1 MYRRPEKRN
10 GGDRNDRAYHL
21 RSWRLC
27 SRDVQLLEAVN
38 WECEHLVCISF
49 QEGTS
54 FEDLCDTVNK
64 EVERFIDGNVI
75 ILTDLPG
82 GSPFKAAAM
91 ATFQYGYARA
101 VTGTNFPLLLDL
113 VLSRDYAEDV
123 DQLLDQSIDNA
134 REALMKM
141 SLEQ

>member
-1 MYRRPEKRN
+1 MTGLIICGHGDFAAGMYSSLKLLN
-10 GGDRNDRAYHL
+10 G
-21 RSWRLC
+21 
-27 SRDVQLLEAVN
+27 
-38 WECEHLVCISF
+38 ECEHLVCISF

-54 FEDLCDTVNK
+54 FEDLCDTMNK

-82 GSPFKAAAM
+82 GSP
-91 ATFQYGYARA
+91 QYDYARA

>member
-1 MYRRPEKRN
+1 
-10 GGDRNDRAYHL
+10 
-21 RSWRLC
+21 
-27 SRDVQLLEAVN
+27 
-38 WECEHLVCISF
+38 
-49 QEGTS
+49 
-54 FEDLCDTVNK
+54 
-64 EVERFIDGNVI
+64 
-75 ILTDLPG
+75 
-82 GSPFKAAAM
+82 M
-91 ATFQYGYARA
+91 ATFQYDYARA

>member
-1 MYRRPEKRN
+1 MTGLIICGHGDFAAGMYSSLKLLN
-10 GGDRNDRAYHL
+10 G
-21 RSWRLC
+21 
-27 SRDVQLLEAVN
+27 
-38 WECEHLVCISF
+38 ECEHLVCISF

-91 ATFQYGYARA
+91 ATFLFCWIWFYQGIMQRMWISC
-101 VTGTNFPLLLDL
+101 LIK
-113 VLSRDYAEDV
+113 VLITQGKR
-123 DQLLDQSIDNA
+123 
-134 REALMKM
+134 
-141 SLEQ
+141 

>member
-1 MYRRPEKRN
+1 MTGLIICGHGDFAAGMYSSLKLLN
-10 GGDRNDRAYHL
+10 G
-21 RSWRLC
+21 
-27 SRDVQLLEAVN
+27 
-38 WECEHLVCISF
+38 ECEHLVCISF

-91 ATFQYGYARA
+91 ATFQYGYASA